1 MGEFLKSGLLSR
13 ILASDRVLREKRFI
27 IEVPIND
34 IYENV
39 DEFSDEK
46 VMIQG
51 ACDCA
56 FEEDGKLV
64 VIDYKTDLI
73 DSEEEFREKYSSQV
87 LLYKKAL
94 ELCTGL
100 EVKQTL
106 LYSFHLSR
114 EIEIKEKN

>member
-1 MGEFLKSGLLSR
+1 MLREFKFSIVDKGSNYGSGL
-13 ILASDRVLREKRFI
+13 DEEQVLLQGVVDCCIREG
-27 IEVPIND
+27 D
-34 IYENV
+34 
-39 DEFSDEK
+39 S
-46 VMIQG
+46 
-51 ACDCA
+51 
-56 FEEDGKLV
+56 LV

-73 DSEEEFREKYSSQV
+73 DSEEEFIEKYSSQV

-100 EVKQTL
+100 EVKETL